1 MIKVYNGCIDVYRHQ
16 ADLRLKRR
24 PSEPS
29 AARCGSERETAHGR
43 WPSQF
48 KSLCLRHCNYSVTT
62 LLGNGLAVSR
72 ILLSACFVS
81 CFALIHSH
89 TSLFL
94 FSLLFTVHPSCIFP
108 IRPSIPII
116 YSNHYCISR
125 SLLLSKRLHHPF
137 RGLRN
142 ATPRRALASLR
153 CDTLSLGA
161 LAYPLLG
168 LPLLQAGRPR
178 SHTPTA
184 YAHSL
189 IHSFIHISP
198 LRQPWRPTQSHR
210 NPPDRRIRLRAT
222 SDQVPRTRLQ
232 RTKKRAVSSNIH
244 STLRHV
250 ITQHHETHLNTTQHG
265 ISRSAAQHG
274 AHAYDH
280 DDAQSRGHDLRRLHF
295 RRRVRIAALG
305 RRGIRFRQ
313 LGHGARRRV
322 ARRQ

>member
-108 IRPSIPII
+108 IRPSIPIV

-153 CDTLSLGA
+153 CDTHLLVLSPTHFLVSHCSRPAAHGHTH
-161 LAYPLLG
+161 LL
-168 LPLLQAGRPR
+168 
-178 SHTPTA
+178 HTPIRS
-184 YAHSL
+184 Y
-189 IHSFIHISP
+189 IHSFTYRPYDSP
-198 LRQPWRPTQSHR
+198 G
-210 NPPDRRIRLRAT
+210 
-222 SDQVPRTRLQ
+222 DQHSLTGTPRTGAFAFAQHPTKSLGLDYKEQ
-232 RTKKRAVSSNIH
+232 RNG
-244 STLRHV
+244 L
-250 ITQHHETHLNTTQHG
+250 
-265 ISRSAAQHG
+265 SAATYT
-274 AHAYDH
+274 AHCGT
-280 DDAQSRGHDLRRLHF
+280 S
-295 RRRVRIAALG
+295 
-305 RRGIRFRQ
+305 
-313 LGHGARRRV
+313 
-322 ARRQ
+322 